1 MHQESEK
8 HLGGGGKEGEREEG
22 RGEERGGRKGERNR
36 EEERKN
42 EREGEGK
49 RENSYHNNMIFDG
62 FFFLSFQC
70 KSRLEKLKNQVDY
83 HGRCKKMREKL
94 EK

>member
-1 MHQESEK
+1 M
-8 HLGGGGKEGEREEG
+8 GGGGEEGEREGWRERIEIGGGGGRGREGGGREKGVRRGEEG
-22 RGEERGGRKGERNR
+22 RGEL
-36 EEERKN
+36 
-42 EREGEGK
+42 ERE
-49 RENSYHNNMIFDG
+49 F
-62 FFFLSFQC
+62 SFTYMYVFYSPQS